1 MRAALILASPAAAL
15 LILLGI
21 AGLIRFTAH

>member
-1 MRAALILASPAAAL
+1 MRVALILASPAAAL

-21 AGLIRFTAH
+21 AGLIRFTGQ

>member
-15 LILLGI
+15 LILLGV
-21 AGLIRFTAH
+21 AGLIRFTTQ